1 MRLDFNI
8 VLVDDD
14 KNDTSNRS
22 RGVMRLKQL
31 VENHIRKKGFKPF
44 IIFESSSVPIL
55 NLGDSEKKRIDL
67 FLSDNNLSNN
77 SHEANKNESDG
88 GIELYLKLKHN
99 FICDFILYSRSD
111 KSTIVRKLIE
121 DLDKNQNPNLF
132 SRFSFVER
140 NSTNDEWINE
150 ILLIIDHIVTKRE
163 ELNNLRGIFAQVIS
177 RLHHK
182 MVVRY
187 NIPSPQ
193 NKKLADSLDYAHR
206 AKKITDNDFA
216 EFSDL
221 KNIRNGLLHND
232 EIVCPTR
239 SIRCIEYQKAQ
250 YSQVSRAITETT
262 AFIYEDDDFDIYRK
276 RLFNIYD
283 RFK

>member
-1 MRLDFNI
+1 M
-8 VLVDDD
+8 
-14 KNDTSNRS
+14 
-22 RGVMRLKQL
+22 
-31 VENHIRKKGFKPF
+31 ENHIRRKGFNP
-44 IIFESSSVPIL
+44 IFRFEKSSHPIL
-55 NLGDSEKKRIDL
+55 NLSSSEKKRVDL
-67 FLSDNNLSNN
+67 YLSDNNLSNN
-77 SHEANKNESDG
+77 SHEKNTNEEDG
-88 GIELYLKLKHN
+88 GIELYLSLKDL
-99 FICDFILYSRSD
+99 FICEFILYSRSD
-111 KSTIVRKLIE
+111 KSTIITKLVR
-121 DLDKNQNPNLF
+121 DLTEKQNPNLF
-132 SRFSFVER
+132 TRFSFIER
-140 NSTNDEWINE
+140 NSTSEEWINN
-150 ILLIIDHIVTKRE
+150 ILNIVDHIITKRE

-182 MVVRY
+182 MVVKY

-221 KNIRNGLLHND
+221 RNIRNGLLHND

>member
-8 VLVDDD
+8 VIIDDD
-14 KNDTSNRS
+14 RDDSTRN
-22 RGVMRLKQL
+22 RGVNRLKQL
-31 VENHIRKKGFKPF
+31 LGDHIRKKGFNPVF
-44 IIFESSSVPIL
+44 RFEKSSHPIL
-55 NLGDSEKKRIDL
+55 DLNPSEKKRVDL
-67 FLSDNNLSNN
+67 YLSDNNLSNN
-77 SHEANKNESDG
+77 SHENNANEEDG
-88 GIELYLKLKHN
+88 GIELYLSLKDL
-99 FICDFILYSRSD
+99 FICEFILYSRSD
-111 KSTIVRKLIE
+111 KSTIITKLVR
-121 DLDKNQNPNLF
+121 DLVEKQNPNLF
-132 SRFSFVER
+132 TRFSFIER
-140 NSTNDEWINE
+140 NSTNEEWITH
-150 ILLIIDHIVTKRE
+150 ILNIVDHIITKRE
-163 ELNNLRGIFAQVIS
+163 ELNNLRGIFAQTIS
-177 RLHHK
+177 RLHHE

-187 NIPSPQ
+187 RIPSPQ

-206 AKKITDNDFA
+206 TKKITDNDFA

-276 RLFNIYD
+276 RLFKIYD